1 MAKPNLCSEYIYSYK
16 LIAPNLFEYLQLI
29 ELINTVHI
37 TPYIFS
43 TFLDK
48 VNLTIHIELFIYYR
62 RLAQITALLPAGIVM
77 ERD

>member
-1 MAKPNLCSEYIYSYK
+1 MAKSSLCSEHTRYYR

-29 ELINTVHI
+29 EFINTIHI
-37 TPYIFS
+37 IPCISS

-48 VNLTIHIELFIYYR
+48 VNLTIHIELFIYGG
-62 RLAQITALLPAGIVM
+62 LAQITALLPAGIVM

>member
-1 MAKPNLCSEYIYSYK
+1 MAKLNLCSEYTCSYK

-29 ELINTVHI
+29 EFINTVHI
-37 TPYIFS
+37 ISCVSS

-48 VNLTIHIELFIYYR
+48 VNLTIHIELFIYGG
-62 RLAQITALLPAGIVM
+62 LAKITALLPAGIVM

>member
-1 MAKPNLCSEYIYSYK
+1 MTQPNLYSEYTCSYK
-16 LIAPNLFEYLQLI
+16 FVAPNLFEYLQLI

-37 TPYIFS
+37 SS

-48 VNLTIHIELFIYYR
+48 VNLTIHIELFIYGG
-62 RLAQITALLPAGIVM
+62 LAQITALLPAGIVM

>member
-1 MAKPNLCSEYIYSYK
+1 MAKSNLCSEHTRYYR

-29 ELINTVHI
+29 EVINTAHI
-37 TPYIFS
+37 IPCISS

-48 VNLTIHIELFIYYR
+48 VNLIIHIELFIYGVTE
-62 RLAQITALLPAGIVM
+62 LIALLPAGVIM